1 MFETVIRVLLLVAGL
16 VWLGGAALMFR
27 VAARDWPKLMAAPPI
42 FRVWGLGFLGGAFLL
57 IGGLLSRSR
66 RLAS

>member
-16 VWLGGAALMFR
+16 VWLGGAALMLR